1 MPSDRVICLRK
12 AGGPAAVTLWG
23 SASLTNLV
31 SEHHVVRCRVV
42 QICSKVS
49 NQRFDEASKPTCR
62 PTRSWGFRPA
72 W

>member
-31 SEHHVVRCRVV
+31 SAQHHVVRRRVV

-49 NQRFDEASKPTCR
+49 NPRFVEAS
-62 PTRSWGFRPA
+62 
-72 W
+72 